1 MPLSPRSWCKV
12 RLLFYQLVSGAWRTD
27 FKNEKPYLMAPNGK
41 VIELEVRD
49 YVQFLCS
56 KSNQRNLSAV
66 ASSSQ
71 RETPRP
77 RVKVMASSSS
87 PESIH
92 GDDDDDDEDE
102 PFSPDDEAR

>member
-1 MPLSPRSWCKV
+1 
-12 RLLFYQLVSGAWRTD
+12 
-27 FKNEKPYLMAPNGK
+27 MAPNGK

-102 PFSPDDEAR
+102 DEPFSPDDEAR